1 MSAIGILGS
10 EGRMGRAIAAIAG
23 VSADSAAVGATVA
36 GGVDAGGDPLALAK
50 SCDVLVDFTAPSA
63 LVDNLAA
70 ACEAGTPIVVGTTGL
85 QAAHHDLIDNA
96 AARVAVLQTNTTSL
110 GVTLLTR
117 LVADAA
123 ARLGTDWDIEIVEAH
138 HRHKI
143 DAPSGTALLL
153 GDAAA
158 EGRGSTLADLKVVD
172 RAGLTG
178 ARSEGTIGFAS
189 IRGGSIAG
197 RRDHHVIFA
206 GPGERLELVHRAES
220 REMFARGA
228 VRAALWLAGRPAGRY
243 AMAEVLG
250 L

>member
-1 MSAIGILGS
+1 MTAIGILGS
-10 EGRMGRAIAAIAG
+10 EGRMGRAIAAIA
-23 VSADSAAVGATVA
+23 ADFGATVA
-36 GGVDAGGDPLALAK
+36 GGIDADGDPLALAR
-50 SCDVLVDFTAPSA
+50 SADVLVDFTAPSA
-63 LVDNLAA
+63 LEANLAA

-85 QAAHHDLIDNA
+85 GQAHHDLIDNA
-96 AARVAVLQTNTTSL
+96 AARIAVLQTSTTSL
-110 GVTLLTR
+110 GITLLAR

-123 ARLGTDWDIEIVEAH
+123 ARLGPDWDIEIVEAH
-138 HRHKI
+138 HRHKV

-158 EGRGSTLADLKVVD
+158 EGRGATLTDLKVVD

-178 ARSEGTIGFAS
+178 ARSEGTIGFSS

-197 RRDHHVIFA
+197 DHQVIFA
-206 GPGERLELVHRAES
+206 GPGERLELIHRAES

-228 VRAALWLAGRPAGRY
+228 VRAALWLADQPAGRY
-243 AMAEVLG
+243 TMPEVLG

>member
-1 MSAIGILGS
+1 MTAIGILGS
-10 EGRMGRAIAAIAG
+10 EGRMGRAIAAIA
-23 VSADSAAVGATVA
+23 ADFGATVA
-36 GGVDAGGDPLALAK
+36 GGVDADGDPLALAK
-50 SCDVLVDFTAPSA
+50 SADVLVDFTAPSA
-63 LVDNLAA
+63 LEANLAA

-85 QAAHHDLIDNA
+85 GQAHHDLIDNA
-96 AARVAVLQTNTTSL
+96 AARVAVLQTSTTSL
-110 GVTLLTR
+110 GVTLLAR
-117 LVADAA
+117 IVADAA
-123 ARLGTDWDIEIVEAH
+123 ARLGPEWDIEIVEAH
-138 HRHKI
+138 HRHKV

-158 EGRGSTLADLKVVD
+158 EGRGAKLADLKVVD

-197 RRDHHVIFA
+197 DHQVIFA
-206 GPGERLELVHRAES
+206 GPGERLELIHRAES

-228 VRAALWLAGRPAGRY
+228 VRAAMWLAGQPAGRY
-243 AMAEVLG
+243 TMPEVLG

>member
-1 MSAIGILGS
+1 MTAIGILGS
-10 EGRMGRAIAAIAG
+10 DGRMGRAIAAIA
-23 VSADSAAVGATVA
+23 ADFGATVA
-36 GGVDAGGDPLALAK
+36 GGIDADGDPLALAR
-50 SCDVLVDFTAPSA
+50 SADVLVDFTAPSA
-63 LVDNLAA
+63 LEANLAA

-85 QAAHHDLIDNA
+85 GQAHHDLIDNA
-96 AARVAVLQTNTTSL
+96 AARIAVLQTSTTSL
-110 GVTLLTR
+110 GITLLAR

-123 ARLGTDWDIEIVEAH
+123 ARLGPDWDIEIIEAH
-138 HRHKI
+138 HRHKV

-158 EGRGSTLADLKVVD
+158 DGRGATLTDLTVVD

-178 ARSEGTIGFAS
+178 ARSEGTIGFSS

-197 RRDHHVIFA
+197 DHQVIFA
-206 GPGERLELVHRAES
+206 GPGERLELIHRAES

-228 VRAALWLAGRPAGRY
+228 VRAAMWLADQPPGRY
-243 AMAEVLG
+243 TMPEVLG